1 MLDAWRLATPGSC
14 TDKAGRSDFPL
25 HPPMISR
32 VSSLMGAGHTPQQKF
47 AETFSRQVKAIEAGS
62 FRCRIPRMQ
71 GLYER
76 YPRMHYH
83 FQPELFVQLGGV
95 TEFSFPAEQFTL
107 RAGEI
112 CVLPKGMPHGEFV
125 RGEPEPFENVVV
137 SFYNETIDVHVAHE
151 VERGCPAADEVHF
164 FVTDLYPDLIA
175 YLDRV
180 CELQHRGAAE
190 NTDAIRGL
198 LLAEFSL
205 LRTIVLT
212 PTAHPPPAM
221 DTISLC
227 RWLIQH
233 NLQDEGLGLETLA
246 VELNC
251 SPNYLS
257 KLFHEKVGERLV
269 EYINRMRVQN
279 AVKALSGSRLSVKSV
294 AAACGFSEASYFA
307 RVFRQA
313 TGRSPQQFRNDIRRI
328 QQIGARPPVGRAQ
341 AHAVDDTVT
350 IDGELAVR
358 DAELPRQP

>member
-1 MLDAWRLATPGSC
+1 
-14 TDKAGRSDFPL
+14 
-25 HPPMISR
+25 MISR
-32 VSSLMGAGHTPQQKF
+32 LSSLVAVGHTPQEKF
-47 AETFSRQVKAIEAGS
+47 AATFRRQVKAIESGD

-76 YPRMHYH
+76 HPRMHYH

-95 TEFSFPAEQFTL
+95 TEFSFPNEKFTL

-112 CVLPKGMPHGEFV
+112 CVVPKGMPHGEFV
-125 RGEPEPFENVVV
+125 VGEPGPFENVVV
-137 SFYNETIDVHVAHE
+137 SFYNDTIDVHVAHE

-175 YLDRV
+175 YLDRI
-180 CELQHRGAAE
+180 CELQHRDAVE
-190 NTDAIRGL
+190 NDDAIRGL

-205 LRTIVLT
+205 LLTTVRT
-212 PTAHPPPAM
+212 PTAHPPASM

-246 VELNC
+246 AELNC

-279 AVKALSGSRLSVKSV
+279 AVKTLSHSRLSVKSV
-294 AAACGFSEASYFA
+294 AVACGFSEANYFA

-313 TGRSPQQFRNDIRRI
+313 TGRSPQQFRNDVRRLR
-328 QQIGARPPVGRAQ
+328 QIGARPPVGRAQ
-341 AHAVDDTVT
+341 AHAVDDSVT
-350 IDGELAVR
+350 IDGEQAIR
-358 DAELPRQP
+358 DAELPRPA